1 MSTKAIGKNLEPTMQ
16 ELIKALIK
24 AKTEFNP
31 IPKDGTNPHFKHKY
45 ATLDAVLDAVTPGLG
60 KHGLVIIQTTE
71 LCEGKTV
78 LRTHLY
84 HESGE
89 SIISTYPLP
98 EISDSQKFGAALT
111 YARRYAVCAILSV
124 TADED
129 DDAESAASKKTQA
142 QNNIRYRKDNQSIK
156 VQSTRQAV
164 TPSSIDPKDLRVK
177 EIRTLL
183 NYPLD
188 LVKEW
193 LHFRNVSSPSEVD
206 SVQIDELVKNMCL
219 AWAINKFDHPNH
231 AANSYQKH
239 VVDAVLRG
247 VSEIEAIQVWMEGAL
262 AQMPEL
268 SVHH

>member
-1 MSTKAIGKNLEPTMQ
+1 MQ

-24 AKTEFNP
+24 AKAEFNP
-31 IPKDGTNPHFKHKY
+31 IQKDGTNPHYKHKY
-45 ATLDAVLDAVTPGLG
+45 ATLDAVLDAVTPGLS

-71 LCEGKTV
+71 IFEGKTV
-78 LRTHLY
+78 LRTHIF

-89 SIISTYPLP
+89 SITSTYPLP

-129 DDAESAASKKTQA
+129 NDAEGATTPQKAEQP
-142 QNNIRYRKDNQSIK
+142 QNNIRPRKDNQQYR
-156 VQSTRQAV
+156 VQPTKQAV
-164 TPSSIDPKDLRVK
+164 TPPSISPKDLRVK
-177 EIRTLL
+177 EVRTLL

-193 LHFRNVSSPSEVD
+193 LHSRNVTSPSELD
-206 SVQIDELVKNMCL
+206 SLQIDELVKTICL
-219 AWAINKFDHPNH
+219 AWAGNKFRHPNH

-239 VVDAVLRG
+239 IVDAVARG
-247 VSEIEAIQVWMEGAL
+247 VNETTAIIDWMEGAL
-262 AQMPEL
+262 AQLPEL
-268 SVHH
+268 N

>member
-1 MSTKAIGKNLEPTMQ
+1 MQ

-24 AKTEFNP
+24 AKAEFNP
-31 IPKDGTNPHFKHKY
+31 IQKDGTNPHYKRKY
-45 ATLDAVLDAVTPGLG
+45 ATLDAVLAAVTSALG
-60 KHGLVIIQTTE
+60 KYGLVIIQTTE
-71 LCEGKTV
+71 LCESKTV

-89 SIISTYPLP
+89 SIASTYPLP

-129 DDAESAASKKTQA
+129 NDAEGATTPQKPEQP
-142 QNNIRYRKDNQSIK
+142 QNNIRPRKDNQQYR
-156 VQSTRQAV
+156 VQQPKQAV
-164 TPSSIDPKDLRVK
+164 TPPSISPKDLRVK
-177 EIRTLL
+177 EVRTLL

-193 LHFRNVSSPSEVD
+193 LHFQNVSSPSELD
-206 SVQIDELVKNMCL
+206 SVQIDELVKTMCL
-219 AWAINKFDHPNH
+219 AWAGNKFGNPDY

-239 VVDAVLRG
+239 VIDAVLRG

-268 SVHH
+268 N